1 MSYDL
6 RMGGAKSPMNQI
18 DRKSSGNLTQQLVVY
33 LTQLVESGALAPG
46 EKLPPES
53 EIVRTQG
60 VSRTVVREA
69 VSKLQAAGLIET
81 RHGVGS
87 FVLDAGQRPNL
98 EAIIGSATK
107 VRDVISILELRIA
120 LETEAAGL
128 AAVRRTDAQLAEMR
142 DSLDRF
148 RDKLAKGEETVEPDF
163 EFHLGIARA
172 TANPYFAEL
181 LGHLGASVIP
191 RSRLPTTFN
200 KDASYFDRISHE
212 HDDILN
218 AIERRDP
225 EGARAAVKN
234 HLVNSRER
242 MRRIYAIAE
251 ADVNTNGVASR

>member
-1 MSYDL
+1 MTQ
-6 RMGGAKSPMNQI
+6 K
-18 DRKSSGNLTQQLVVY
+18 DRRSSGNLTQQLVVY
-33 LTQLVESGALAPG
+33 LSQLIEGGTLAYG

-53 EIVRTQG
+53 EIVRSRG

-69 VSKLQAAGLIET
+69 VSKLQAAGLVET
-81 RHGVGS
+81 RHGIGT
-87 FVLDAGQRPNL
+87 FVLGKGNIGAGL
-98 EAIIGSATK
+98 SAATK
-107 VRDVISILELRIA
+107 VRDVLSVLELRIA

-128 AAVRRTDAQLAEMR
+128 AAVRRTDDQLAEMR
-142 DSLDRF
+142 HSLERF
-148 RDKLAKGEETVEPDF
+148 REKLAKGEETVGPDF
-163 EFHLGIARA
+163 EFHLGLARA
-172 TANPYFAEL
+172 TANRYFPEIL
-181 LGHLGASVIP
+181 SHLGASVIP
-191 RSRLPTTFN
+191 RSRLPATYS

-251 ADVNTNGVASR
+251 SGTN